1 MAKKLIGIDLGGTTT
16 KFAFIDTK
24 GNITARWRIKTD
36 ISEHGSNIVP
46 NMVKSIS
53 DQMRKE
59 DFTAADFYGIGM
71 GTPGAVNR
79 EKGTVVGAYNLGWD
93 IVQPV
98 GATISANLNLPIMI
112 DNDANSAA
120 LGEYWKGAGD
130 KAKDVV
136 FITLGTGVGGGVIA
150 NGKLV
155 HGINNGAGEVGHI
168 TVVPNGYQCTCGKR
182 GCLEQYAS
190 ATGVVHI
197 AKDMA
202 KTFTGH
208 SRIKELIDGDEGL
221 SSKMVFFLA
230 DNGDI
235 LANQIVNRV
244 CSYLGLALSHIGN
257 TMNPE
262 NIIIGGGVSNA
273 GNTLLQTTTR
283 YFQEN
288 AFPSVRDS
296 TRLKLAQLGN
306 DAGVIGAASLAL
318 QFRNNQPLA
327 TN

>member
-24 GNITARWRIKTD
+24 GNITAKWRIKTD

-273 GNTLLQTTTR
+273 GNTLLQPTTR

>member
-24 GNITARWRIKTD
+24 GNILTKWRIPTN
-36 ISEHGSNIVP
+36 IAEHGSHIVP
-46 NMVKSIS
+46 DMIKSIS
-53 DQMRKE
+53 DQMRK
-59 DFTAADFYGIGM
+59 DDYNAADFYGIGM

-79 EKGTVVGAYNLGWD
+79 EKGTVVGAYNLNWD

-98 GATISANLNLPIMI
+98 GATISANLNLPILI

-202 KTFTGH
+202 KKFTGH
-208 SRIKELIDGDEGL
+208 SRIKELIDGDEEL

-235 LANQIVNRV
+235 LANQIVDRV

-257 TMNPE
+257 TLNPE

-273 GNTLLQTTTR
+273 GNTLLQPTTR

-318 QFRNNQPLA
+318 QFRNNQPF

>member
-1 MAKKLIGIDLGGTTT
+1 
-16 KFAFIDTK
+16 
-24 GNITARWRIKTD
+24 
-36 ISEHGSNIVP
+36 
-46 NMVKSIS
+46 MVKSIS

>member
-1 MAKKLIGIDLGGTTT
+1 
-16 KFAFIDTK
+16 
-24 GNITARWRIKTD
+24 
-36 ISEHGSNIVP
+36 
-46 NMVKSIS
+46 
-53 DQMRKE
+53 
-59 DFTAADFYGIGM
+59 M

-262 NIIIGGGVSNA
+262 
-273 GNTLLQTTTR
+273 TLLSVVV
-283 YFQEN
+283 FQMPVTLC
-288 AFPSVRDS
+288 FKRQPDTSRKMPSH
-296 TRLKLAQLGN
+296 
-306 DAGVIGAASLAL
+306 
-318 QFRNNQPLA
+318 QFGIQPA
-327 TN
+327 

>member
-1 MAKKLIGIDLGGTTT
+1 MNIGLKKKTKAGESTLAKKLIGIDLGGTTT

-24 GNITARWRIKTD
+24 GNITAKWRIKTD

-244 CSYLGLALSHIGN
+244 CSYLGLALSRI
-257 TMNPE
+257 
-262 NIIIGGGVSNA
+262 
-273 GNTLLQTTTR
+273 
-283 YFQEN
+283 
-288 AFPSVRDS
+288 
-296 TRLKLAQLGN
+296 
-306 DAGVIGAASLAL
+306 
-318 QFRNNQPLA
+318 
-327 TN
+327 

>member
-24 GNITARWRIKTD
+24 GNILTKWRIPTN
-36 ISEHGSNIVP
+36 IAEHGSHIVP
-46 NMVKSIS
+46 DMIKSIS
-53 DQMRKE
+53 DQMRK
-59 DFTAADFYGIGM
+59 DDYNAADFYGIGM

-79 EKGTVVGAYNLGWD
+79 EKGTVVGAYNLNWD

-98 GATISANLNLPIMI
+98 GATISANLNLPILI

-202 KTFTGH
+202 KKFTGH
-208 SRIKELIDGDEGL
+208 SRIKELIDGDEEL

-235 LANQIVNRV
+235 LANQIVDRV

-257 TMNPE
+257 TLNSE

-273 GNTLLQTTTR
+273 GNTLLQPTTR

-318 QFRNNQPLA
+318 QFRNNQPF

>member
-24 GNITARWRIKTD
+24 GNITAKWRIKTD